1 MKITSKALLYLW
13 ASSAKV
19 VLAITDEKSIVLENV
34 SMDVRIFGTEKWF
47 SSFWLIFLR

>member
-19 VLAITDEKSIVLENV
+19 VLAKTDEKSIVVGNV
-34 SMDVRIFGTEKWF
+34 SMNVRIFCTGK
-47 SSFWLIFLR
+47 